1 MIEDL
6 KLILII
12 HGLILLTIMTYI
24 YINSRNQEN
33 LVNLPAQYKD
43 KYKVYDCS
51 ENLDTSKNMLK
62 AFYKEMYTNEEYNK
76 IREKI
81 DGESVEDIMQRYKKM
96 IRFYKLEDIR
106 KKDDYAEFD
115 ENTTNIKN
123 QVISKMEKIG
133 MDKFLDTVTMTS
145 DAKNSIKKLNKMKNV
160 NERREYLN
168 KLGADV
174 KEIIDLGSIIPEGEE
189 NNYTDTILKVPV
201 VTLE

>member
-1 MIEDL
+1 MLEDL
-6 KLILII
+6 KLILVI
-12 HGLILLTIMTYI
+12 HGLILLTIIAYI
-24 YINSRNQEN
+24 YINSNNQEN

-81 DGESVEDIMQRYKKM
+81 DGESVEDIMTRYKKM

-115 ENTTNIKN
+115 NNTTQIKN
-123 QVISKMEKIG
+123 QVIAKMNKIG

-145 DAKNSIKKLNKMKNV
+145 EAKKSIRKLNKITNKK
-160 NERREYLN
+160 ERREYLN

-174 KEIIDLGSIIPEGEE
+174 REIIDLGSIIPAGEE
-189 NNYTDTILKVPV
+189 DKYTDTILKVPV